1 MTYADGQGETH
12 FDVRDIPDREGLF
25 GPAVAAKG
33 LITDFGA
40 VTKMFVFSMPA
51 GTNVPPHDAPQ
62 HYISIILSGEAEV
75 VTSDGEARRFRPGDV
90 ILFDDV
96 TGKGHATRAITDL
109 VVAFVNSAAQVSPSR
124 ASGHPQTEE
133 RIQ

>member
-1 MTYADGQGETH
+1 MLLPLEGRKTYADGQGETH
-12 FDVRDIPDREGLF
+12 FDVRDIPDREGVF

-40 VTKMFVFSMPA
+40 VTNMFVFSMSA

-96 TGKGHATRAITDL
+96 TGKGHATRAITDV
-109 VVAFVNSAAQVSPSR
+109 VVAFVNRATAQGR
-124 ASGHPQTEE
+124 
-133 RIQ
+133 